1 MTEPFLRPRLIGER
15 FEGHSIPLEVL
26 KDLAV
31 LEEMVV
37 EVAKSEFLKDHPQR
51 RRSPRRLTDG
61 ITLKLTAVEEGSA
74 VPVISLFIASI
85 SLFPP
90 ASQLY
95 FERARD
101 AVVNAIGAA
110 ERNQPI

>member
-15 FEGHSIPLEVL
+15 FEGHSIPLEIL

-31 LEEMVV
+31 LEEMIV

-51 RRSPRRLTDG
+51 RRSPRRFTDG
-61 ITLKLTAVEEGSA
+61 ITLKLTATKEGSL
-74 VPVISLFIASI
+74 VPVISLVISSM

-90 ASQLY
+90 ENQQC

-101 AVVNAIGAA
+101 AVVNAIG
-110 ERNQPI
+110 